1 MSGNAG
7 AIDHENRAP
16 VVEGLLDTCSDDGR
30 LIGTRCMTCA
40 TLYYPRSRGCRNPDC
55 DSSAVREEVLPEHGT
70 LLSYTV
76 QHYQPP
82 PLYRVDDWCPY
93 AIGLLDF
100 GDGLH
105 VMGKLA
111 AIPAGLSVIGCRYR
125 VGAERLY
132 VDEQGVERWAP
143 VFRSDH
149 AGAAM

>member
-1 MSGNAG
+1 MSDMAG
-7 AIDHENRAP
+7 AIDHGNRAP
-16 VVEGLLDTCSDDGR
+16 VVEGLLDTCSDEGR
-30 LIGTRCMTCA
+30 LIGTRCMACA
-40 TLYYPRSRGCRNPDC
+40 TLYYPRSRGCRNPEC
-55 DSSAVREEVLPEHGT
+55 DSSTLCEEMLPEYGI

-82 PLYRVDDWCPY
+82 PLYRVDDWGPY

-111 AIPAGLSVIGCRYR
+111 AIPVSLSVIGRRYS

-143 VFRSDH
+143 VFRLH
-149 AGAAM
+149 NRGAAT